1 MKKRV
6 VAVLLAVSVVS
17 GMSVG
22 TTVSAAEQKTA
33 EAADTELPYQP
44 KEGFFKY
51 QRVAFEIESMGQTLD
66 IVVSANEEE
75 TEFNLQMF
83 FFGGDADIDVS
94 VDGDKYTVTNDGGFF
109 QNEGPMVVKQALEQ
123 GEWIEI
129 GAEETIAAETGDTE
143 DSKEEKVDFGVEPEF
158 EPNKA
163 YDKYTVLAYTIEA
176 IDTDLVVT
184 ISAKEDDSEF
194 EILCNFYGDD
204 QKAVATYDGKEFKV
218 TEDKTGFMAGDAP
231 AILEKALENDKW
243 AKIGA
248 EDEKEE
254 ETDDK
259 AAGDDKTAEAADT
272 ELPYPPKEG
281 FFKYQRIDF
290 EIESMGQTLDIVVSA
305 NEEETEFN
313 LQMFF
318 FGGDADVNVSVDGDK
333 YTVTNDGGFFQNEGP
348 MVVQKALEEGNWT
361 EIK

>member
-6 VAVLLAVSVVS
+6 VAVLLAAMVST
-17 GMSVG
+17 MSIGASVF
-22 TTVSAAEQKTA
+22 AAEEKTA

-51 QRVAFEIESMGQTLD
+51 QRMDFELESLGQTLD

-83 FFGGDADIDVS
+83 FFGGDADINVS

-109 QNEGPMVVKQALEQ
+109 QNEGPMVVKQALEE
-123 GEWIEI
+123 GNWIEI
-129 GAEETIAAETGDTE
+129 GAQTDEGKGGEAD
-143 DSKEEKVDFGVEPEF
+143 KVDFGVEPQF
-158 EPNKA
+158 EPNKD
-163 YDKYTVLAYTIEA
+163 YDKYTVIEYTIEA
-176 IDTDLVVT
+176 IDAELVAT

-204 QKAVATYDGKEFKV
+204 QKAVVSYDGKEFKV

-243 AKIGA
+243 AKIG
-248 EDEKEE
+248 EEENDEK
-254 ETDDK
+254 D
-259 AAGDDKTAEAADT
+259 AG
-272 ELPYPPKEG
+272 ELPYEPKADY
-281 FFKYQRIDF
+281 FKYQRIDF
-290 EIESMGQTLDIVVSA
+290 EMESLGQTLDIVVSA

-333 YTVTNDGGFFQNEGP
+333 YTVTNDSGFFQNEGP
-348 MVVQKALEEGNWT
+348 LVVQQALEEGNWT